1 MAHRYAIYWA
11 PPREHPLWQAGC
23 AWLGRD
29 PETGET
35 FAPPCLDGLE
45 GVRHAAITAE
55 PARYGWHATLKP
67 PFRLA
72 AGETEASL
80 DAAMARFAAAR
91 SAFPAPP
98 LAVSVVSGFLAVT
111 PVAPSPTLDALAADC
126 VAAFDP
132 FRAPPEPAEI
142 ARRRRAG
149 LSARQESLLARWGY
163 PYVMEEFRFHLTLT
177 ARLPVEEAERLR
189 RALALRLAAALDA
202 PVMIDAIALYAEPAP
217 GAPFR
222 LLRRHPFGREP

>member
-11 PPREHPLWQAGC
+11 PPRDHPLWHAGC

-35 FAPPCLDGLE
+35 FPPPLLDGLDRA
-45 GVRHAAITAE
+45 RHAAITAD
-55 PARYGWHATLKP
+55 PARYAWHATLKP

-80 DAAMARFAAAR
+80 DAAIGRFAATR
-91 SAFPAPP
+91 SAFPAPT
-98 LAVSVVSGFLAVT
+98 LAVNVLSGFLAVT
-111 PVAPSPTLDALAADC
+111 PVAPSPMLDALAAEC

-132 FRAPPEPAEI
+132 FRAPPDRGEL

-189 RALALRLAAALDA
+189 RGLGRRLAAALSE
-202 PVMIDAIALYAEPAP
+202 PVAIDAIALYAERAP
-217 GAPFR
+217 GTPFI
-222 LLRRHPFGREP
+222 LLRRYAFGGAR

>member
-11 PPREHPLWQAGC
+11 PPRDHPLWHAGC

-35 FAPPCLDGLE
+35 FAPPLLDGLDRA
-45 GVRHAAITAE
+45 RHAAITAE
-55 PARYGWHATLKP
+55 PARYAWHATLKP

-80 DAAMARFAAAR
+80 DTAMSRFAATR
-91 SAFPAPP
+91 SAFPAPT
-98 LAVSVVSGFLAVT
+98 LAVSVLSGFLAVT
-111 PVAPSPTLDALAADC
+111 PAEPSPMLDALAAEC

-132 FRAPPEPAEI
+132 FRAPPEAAER
-142 ARRRRAG
+142 ARRRAAG

-177 ARLPVEEAERLR
+177 TRLPAEEAERMR
-189 RALALRLAAALDA
+189 RALGLHLADALSA

-217 GAPFR
+217 AAPFT
-222 LLRRHPFGREP
+222 LLRRYPLAREL